1 MAEKEVYL
9 LCDNLE
15 EPCKI
20 AFFQDR
26 RVVEIWC
33 RASGPELGE
42 VHLARLVHFHK
53 AQRRATATLEDGTKV
68 SWQTHPSQKLEIGQL
83 VMVTLTAFGW
93 QDKPLQASMGAQIAG
108 HYGLLLIGTK
118 TNSTIR
124 FSKKQAEYSSAKKLL
139 NALQKTS
146 LAQELS
152 AADAS
157 LIIRRRS
164 VEKFAEALNKTAEQL
179 LIKALEEEIKNEL
192 DIWKEQ
198 AHLVADLRGEANPRK
213 IFSGLPF
220 IQQAC
225 LYADAYDIRI
235 AQRQDFSDILSDL
248 TQIMSPR
255 YVTKSGAIV
264 WIEPTRA
271 AITVDV
277 DSAASGLTPA
287 TLASHTLPEIFYL
300 LRLRGLAGRVL
311 IDIPYLNRASRKKF
325 EIEIKALCKSDPRQ
339 PEYSGFTPS
348 GLVELRYRYGRQPL
362 DKSLESL

>member
-15 EPCKI
+15 TPNKI

-26 RVVEIWC
+26 SVVEIWC

-42 VHLARLVHFHK
+42 VHLARLIHFHK
-53 AQRRATATLEDGTKV
+53 AQRRAIAILQDGSKI
-68 SWQTHPSQKLEIGQL
+68 SWQTHRIQKLEIGQL

-93 QDKPLQASMGAQIAG
+93 QDKPLQASLGAQIAG
-108 HYGLLLIGTK
+108 NYGLLVIRAE
-118 TNSTIR
+118 NHSAIR
-124 FSKKQAEYSSAKKLL
+124 FSKKQAENHSARKLL
-139 NALQKTS
+139 EALQKTS
-146 LAQELS
+146 LAQQLS

-164 VEKFAEALNKTAEQL
+164 IEKFSEALDEVAEKIVITALQ
-179 LIKALEEEIKNEL
+179 EETKNAL
-192 DIWKEQ
+192 DIWKEK
-198 AHLVADLRGEANPRK
+198 AHPIVDLRGEASPRQ
-213 IFSGLPF
+213 IFSGLPL
-220 IQQAC
+220 IQQAS
-225 LYADAYDIRI
+225 LYADSNDIRI
-235 AQRQDFSDILSDL
+235 AHSQDFAQIRSDL

-255 YVTKSGAIV
+255 YVTKTGAII

-271 AITVDV
+271 AIMIDL
-277 DSAASGLTPA
+277 DSAASSLAPA

-311 IDIPYLNRASRKKF
+311 IDIPHLNGPDRKKC
-325 EIEIKALCKSDPRQ
+325 ETEIKALCKADPRQ
-339 PEYSGFTPS
+339 PEYSGLTPS

-362 DKSLESL
+362 DKSYESL